1 MARRHRIW
9 AARSRVSMTLALGGC
24 CVMCQRRDDLTF
36 DCIVPMGGA
45 HHSGSAPQRISFYR
59 SQLRAGNVQLLCAR
73 CNSLKADLP
82 PDIWFHALQTVRHM
96 WRQTHP
102 GVSFRQLTAEWSGEL
117 RELFRAYLA
126 SLQDE
131 HVPTSRE

>member
-9 AARSRVSMTLALGGC
+9 AARSRASMTLALGGC
-24 CVMCQRRDDLTF
+24 CVMCQTREGLTF
-36 DCIVPMGGA
+36 DCINPMGDA
-45 HHSGSAPQRISFYR
+45 HHGGSAPERISFYR
-59 SQLRAGNVQLLCAR
+59 NQMRCGNVQLLCVR

-82 PDIWFHALQTVRHM
+82 PDVWWQCLKVVRGM
-96 WRQTHP
+96 WRQSHP
-102 GVSFRQLTAEWSGEL
+102 GASFNQLTEVWSLEL

-131 HVPTSRE
+131 HTTTSRE